1 MSGRRARA
9 WAAWAAVALVTAC
22 GGSPTSVDAG
32 EIEGRWEW
40 RSASGGI
47 AGRTITPQTEGYTM
61 ELRVAD
67 DEVALY
73 KNGALQKAA
82 RYRLALGREGG
93 SFAGKDV
100 VVFTPSLFGWEEM
113 GLQLSVEGEL
123 ILADGCCDGFTYTW
137 ARAGGAQ

>member
-1 MSGRRARA
+1 M
-9 WAAWAAVALVTAC
+9 AWAAVALVAAC
-22 GGSPTSVDAG
+22 GGSPTSVDVG
-32 EIEGRWEW
+32 QIEGRWEW

-73 KNGALQKAA
+73 RNGALQTTA
-82 RYRLALGREGG
+82 RYRLELGRAGG

-100 VVFTPSLFGWEEM
+100 VHFTPPLFGWEEM
-113 GLQLSVEGEL
+113 GLQLSGAGEL
-123 ILADGCCDGFTYTW
+123 VLVDGCCDGYAYSWVRTSP
-137 ARAGGAQ
+137 